1 MDLKKFLCVDAEH
14 IRLIDYIFIDQDL
27 NNPRYAYS
35 KPSSI
40 AVGGENSVEIFNKN
54 GIPTEYQ
61 KMYMAYKGLNFKRF
75 KAKEFLTD
83 TIVDIS
89 IGKSGNIFGQM
100 VGNKPAFD
108 VSNCYQSSRE
118 DVLEFITGLR
128 ENQILDNYLNALS
141 EIMHIHIKSYF
152 DTNAN
157 KIKKR

>member
-1 MDLKKFLCVDAEH
+1 MEFKKYLCVDADD
-14 IRLIDYIFIDQDL
+14 IRIIDYIFIDQDL
-27 NNPRYAYS
+27 NNPRYTYS

-40 AVGGENSVEIFNKN
+40 AIGGENSVEIFAKN
-54 GIPTEYQ
+54 GIPNEYQ
-61 KMYMAYKGLNFKRF
+61 KMYMVYKGLNFKRF

-128 ENQILDNYLNALS
+128 ENQILENYLKALG
-141 EIMHIHIKSYF
+141 EIMHLHIKSYF
-152 DTNAN
+152 NTNVC
-157 KIKKR
+157 KVKK